1 MNLISFF
8 SNNLD
13 ALITVLVLFL
23 SLILFI
29 RNTIAPELTGL
40 LCVGIFIVTGVLT
53 PEKALSG
60 FGSPSLITL
69 MGLFAV
75 SSALFK
81 SGALDRVRELI
92 SSENIKTPRKL
103 ILLITFLIA
112 PISGIVP
119 NTPVVA
125 SLLPLIEGWCERRN
139 ISPSKVL
146 LPLSFATLLGGTLT
160 LLGSSVN
167 LLVSDI
173 SQQLGYGSL
182 ELFSLTS
189 IGIPVWLI
197 GTTYMIIVSDFLL
210 PDRGRNKDFIKNGNL
225 NIYFTEVTIPSS
237 SELVGQSVRNSRLQ
251 RRFDVDVLELQRN
264 GKVIL
269 PPLADRKFEPEDR
282 LIVRVTRADLLR
294 LQQEHTILL
303 AENKRSFSGA
313 NLLSTEEGTK
323 TFEAL
328 LPSGSTLAG
337 ASLRELRFRQRHN
350 ATVLALRR
358 GQQTVQERL
367 GQAVLRAGDVLLLQ
381 APLDSIRGLQ
391 ASNDLLIL
399 DQFEDDLPFLI
410 RKPIAIAI
418 AIGMVLLPSLTNI
431 PLVGSVLLAVIAMV
445 AFGCLR
451 PAEIQRSIRL
461 DIILLLGSLSS
472 FSVAMQATG
481 LADLIAINLDFALSG
496 MPLYFALI
504 VIFISTVILT
514 QFISNAA
521 SVALILPVAIQFSSV
536 LGISPNALIMLVLF
550 GASQSFLT
558 PMGYQT
564 NLMVYGPGRYRF
576 FDIAK
581 PFPVSFFDKN
591 FKNSFGVIMDD
602 VIAGFYVVLSLI
614 CFMVL
619 SSYFV

>member
-1 MNLISFF
+1 MWPVVYRYIELNKFDMNLISFF

-197 GTTYMIIVSDFLL
+197 GTTYMILVSDVLL
-210 PDRGRNKDFIKNGNL
+210 PDRGRNKDFIKNGNM

-303 AENKRSFSGA
+303 AENKRSIVGT

-504 VIFISTVILT
+504 VIFIATVILT

-581 PFPVSFFDKN
+581 Y
-591 FKNSFGVIMDD
+591 GAGLTLIM
-602 VIAGFYVVLSLI
+602 SLTVPALI
-614 CFMVL
+614 IL
-619 SSYFV
+619 NYK

>member
-13 ALITVLVLFL
+13 ALITVLVLLL
-23 SLILFI
+23 SIILFI

-92 SSENIKTPRKL
+92 SSENIKTPRRL

-125 SLLPLIEGWCERRN
+125 SLLPLIEGWCKRRN
-139 ISPSKVL
+139 VSPSKVL

-197 GTTYMIIVSDFLL
+197 GTTYMILVSDVLL
-210 PDRGRNKDFIKNGNL
+210 PDRGRNKDFIKNGNM
-225 NIYFTEVTIPSS
+225 NIYFTELTIPSS

-303 AENKRSFSGA
+303 AENKRSIGGT

-367 GQAVLRAGDVLLLQ
+367 GEAVLRAGDVLLLQ

-391 ASNDLLIL
+391 ASNDLLVL

-418 AIGMVLLPSLTNI
+418 AIGMVLLPSLTKI

-445 AFGCLR
+445 SFGCLR

-472 FSVAMQATG
+472 FSVAMQVTG
-481 LADLIAINLDFALSG
+481 LADLIAINLDFVLSG

-504 VIFISTVILT
+504 VIFVATVILT

-558 PMGYQT
+558 PMSYQT

-581 PFPVSFFDKN
+581 YGAGLTLIMSMTVPALIILN
-591 FKNSFGVIMDD
+591 FK
-602 VIAGFYVVLSLI
+602 
-614 CFMVL
+614 
-619 SSYFV
+619 

>member
-1 MNLISFF
+1 MNLISLF
-8 SNNLD
+8 SNNFD

-29 RNTIAPELTGL
+29 RNSIAPELTGL

-53 PEKALSG
+53 PEKALAG

-103 ILLITFLIA
+103 ISLITFLIA

-197 GTTYMIIVSDFLL
+197 GTIYIILTSDLLL
-210 PDRGRNKDFIKNGNL
+210 PDRGRNKDFIKNGNM

-282 LIVRVTRADLLR
+282 LIIRVTRADLLR

-303 AENKRSFSGA
+303 AENKQSFGAA
-313 NLLSTEEGTK
+313 NLISPEEGTK

-399 DQFEDDLPFLI
+399 DQFEDDLPVLI

-418 AIGMVLLPSLTNI
+418 AIGMILLPSLTNI

-481 LADLIAINLDFALSG
+481 LADLIAINLNFVLNG
-496 MPLYFALI
+496 MPLYFALML
-504 VIFISTVILT
+504 IFVSTVILT

-521 SVALILPVAIQFSSV
+521 SVALILPVAIEFSSL
-536 LGISPNALIMLVLF
+536 LGISPNAIIMLVLF

-581 PFPVSFFDKN
+581 Y
-591 FKNSFGVIMDD
+591 GVGLTIIMSLT
-602 VIAGFYVVLSLI
+602 VPALIILKFY
-614 CFMVL
+614 
-619 SSYFV
+619 

>member
-1 MNLISFF
+1 MDLISFF
-8 SNNLD
+8 SENND

-23 SLILFI
+23 SIILFI
-29 RNTIAPELTGL
+29 RNSIAPELTGL
-40 LCVGIFIVTGVLT
+40 LCVGIFIATGVLT
-53 PEKALSG
+53 PQKALSG

-92 SSENIKTPRKL
+92 ASERIRTTRRF
-103 ILLITFLIA
+103 IALLAFLIA

-125 SLLPLIEGWCERRN
+125 SLLPLVESWCARRN

-146 LPLSFATLLGGTLT
+146 LPLSFATLLGGTIT

-173 SQQLGYGSL
+173 SQQLGYGTL
-182 ELFSLTS
+182 ELFSFTV

-197 GTTYMIIVSDFLL
+197 GTVYMILVSDALL
-210 PDRGRNKDFIKNGNL
+210 PDRGKDKEFINKGDL
-225 NIYFTEVTIPSS
+225 NVYFTEVTIPAY
-237 SELVGQSVRNSRLQ
+237 SELVGQSLRNSRLQ

-264 GKVIL
+264 GKTIL
-269 PPLADRKFEPEDR
+269 PPLADRKIEPEDR
-282 LIVRVTRADLLR
+282 LLIKVTRSDLLR
-294 LQQEHTILL
+294 LEQERTILL
-303 AENKRSFSGA
+303 AERVSSIENGKID
-313 NLLSTEEGTK
+313 LSYEGTK

-328 LPSGSTLAG
+328 LPAGSTLAG

-391 ASNDLLIL
+391 SSNDLLIL
-399 DQFEDDLPFLI
+399 DQVEDDLPIL
-410 RKPIAIAI
+410 RKKPIAIGI
-418 AIGMVLLPSLTNI
+418 ALTMVVLPSVTEI

-445 AFGCLR
+445 SCGCLR

-461 DIILLLGSLSS
+461 DVILLLGSLSS
-472 FSVAMQATG
+472 FSVAMQSTG
-481 LADLIAINLDFALSG
+481 LADLIALNLNFLIDGL
-496 MPLYFALI
+496 PLYFALL
-504 VIFISTVILT
+504 VIFISTVVLT

-521 SVALILPVAIQFSSV
+521 SVALILPVAIEFSSV
-536 LGISPNALIMLVLF
+536 LEIAPKALILIVLF

-564 NLMVYGPGRYRF
+564 NLMVYGPGRYKFLDVTRYGLGLT
-576 FDIAK
+576 IIMTITVPALIIL
-581 PFPVSFFDKN
+581 N
-591 FKNSFGVIMDD
+591 F
-602 VIAGFYVVLSLI
+602 
-614 CFMVL
+614 
-619 SSYFV
+619 

>member
-197 GTTYMIIVSDFLL
+197 GTTYMILVSDVLL
-210 PDRGRNKDFIKNGNL
+210 PDRGRNKDFIKNGNM

-303 AENKRSFSGA
+303 AENERSIVGT

-472 FSVAMQATG
+472 FSVAMQVTG
-481 LADLIAINLDFALSG
+481 LADLIAINLDFVLSG

-581 PFPVSFFDKN
+581 Y
-591 FKNSFGVIMDD
+591 GAGLTLIM
-602 VIAGFYVVLSLI
+602 SLTVPALI
-614 CFMVL
+614 IL
-619 SSYFV
+619 NYK

>member
-112 PISGIVP
+112 PLSGIVP

-139 ISPSKVL
+139 VSPSKVL

-197 GTTYMIIVSDFLL
+197 GTTYMILVSDVLL
-210 PDRGRNKDFIKNGNL
+210 PDRGRNKDFIKNGNM

-303 AENKRSFSGA
+303 AENKRSILGT

-418 AIGMVLLPSLTNI
+418 AIGMVILPSLTNI

-472 FSVAMQATG
+472 FSVAMQVTG
-481 LADLIAINLDFALSG
+481 LADLIAINLDFVLSG

-504 VIFISTVILT
+504 VIFLATVILT

-521 SVALILPVAIQFSSV
+521 SVALILPVAIQFSGV

-581 PFPVSFFDKN
+581 Y
-591 FKNSFGVIMDD
+591 GAGLTLIM
-602 VIAGFYVVLSLI
+602 SLTVPALI
-614 CFMVL
+614 IL
-619 SSYFV
+619 NYK

>member
-23 SLILFI
+23 SIILFI
-29 RNTIAPELTGL
+29 RNTITPELTGL

-53 PEKALSG
+53 PEKALAG

-103 ILLITFLIA
+103 ISLITFLIA

-197 GTTYMIIVSDFLL
+197 GTTYMILVSDLLL
-210 PDRGRNKDFIKNGNL
+210 PDRGRNKDFIKNDNM

-251 RRFDVDVLELQRN
+251 RRFDVDILELQRN

-282 LIVRVTRADLLR
+282 LIVRVTRVDLLR

-303 AENKRSFSGA
+303 AENKKTFEGT
-313 NLLSTEEGTK
+313 NLLSNEEGTK

-399 DQFEDDLPFLI
+399 DQFEDDLPVLI

-418 AIGMVLLPSLTNI
+418 AIGMVILPSLSNI

-445 AFGCLR
+445 ASGCLR

-472 FSVAMQATG
+472 FSVAMQVTG
-481 LADLIAINLDFALSG
+481 LADLIAINLDFVLNG
-496 MPLYFALI
+496 MPLYFALM
-504 VIFISTVILT
+504 VIFVATVLLT

-521 SVALILPVAIQFSSV
+521 SVALILPVAIQFSTV

-564 NLMVYGPGRYRF
+564 NLMVFGPGRYRF
-576 FDIAK
+576 FDVTKYGAGLTLIMSLTVPALIIL
-581 PFPVSFFDKN
+581 N
-591 FKNSFGVIMDD
+591 FK
-602 VIAGFYVVLSLI
+602 
-614 CFMVL
+614 
-619 SSYFV
+619 